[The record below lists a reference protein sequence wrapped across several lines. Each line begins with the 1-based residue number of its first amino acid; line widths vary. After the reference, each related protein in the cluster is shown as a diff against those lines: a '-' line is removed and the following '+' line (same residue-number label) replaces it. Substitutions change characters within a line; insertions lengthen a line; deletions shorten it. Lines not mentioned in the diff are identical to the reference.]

1 MSVHESFSAAESLS
15 VPNQE
20 HNQDVIG
27 SFISEDPVIQNCL
40 NCIDQHL
47 SGGSLFDKEGLFDKL
62 DILTETSNN
71 PKIQSGIE
79 DLKDW
84 LNSIDTQTTGLI
96 EIQPIQQQL
105 QQIFMPISPV
115 EEHESPSTSRHD
127 GCDAPLYV

>member
-1 MSVHESFSAAESLS
+1 MSVHESFSATESLLD
-15 VPNQE
+15 PNQE

-62 DILTETSNN
+62 DLLAENSDNSNM
-71 PKIQSGIE
+71 QSGIE
-79 DLKDW
+79 DLKNW
-84 LNSIDTQTTGLI
+84 LDSNDIQTTGLI
-96 EIQPIQQQL
+96 EGQAIQQQL